1 MWLVTLPAML
11 AEVPI
16 HCLVVDMSGAGPS
29 GRRSSSMP
37 GMKRA
42 VAVGAALAAIAGLA
56 SCTQSSAP
64 AHSATSTAAGV
75 PRHGPAPA
83 VVASGLHFPVNLTF
97 DQHGGLWFTSDV
109 LGGQNP
115 TNGVWYLPPGGRPR
129 QVVQGLAAA
138 GLVWAGN
145 SLYVA
150 STSAPGTAQ
159 ITVLG
164 GFNGTRFTSQR
175 VRLSGLPVGQ
185 HLIGSIALGP
195 DGRLYIGIGAVGD
208 HSGPSGRVVSF
219 APDGGSPAV
228 KATGL
233 RSAFGLAFY
242 GRLLLVTDTGRDD
255 LGPFRPPEELNEFD
269 PAGPVVNF
277 GFPGCYGQG
286 GPACAGTRPP
296 LVSFAAHATPTAVA
310 VKGDVAFV
318 VENGSS
324 FVQNPS
330 GSDIQRVDLRTG
342 QHTVFWRSPVKHDP
356 VGAAIGPDGNLYVTL
371 FASGE
376 ILRFKL

>member
-1 MWLVTLPAML
+1 VAAVLCAM
-11 AEVPI
+11 
-16 HCLVVDMSGAGPS
+16 
-29 GRRSSSMP
+29 
-37 GMKRA
+37 
-42 VAVGAALAAIAGLA
+42 AGLA
-56 SCTQSSAP
+56 SCTSQSAP
-64 AHSATSTAAGV
+64 AHSATPTASGV
-75 PRHGPAPA
+75 PAHAPTPT

-97 DQHGGLWFTSDV
+97 DRHGGLWYTSS
-109 LGGQNP
+109 LPHAQNP
-115 TNGVWYLPPGGRPR
+115 TDGLWYIPPGGQPH
-129 QVVQGLAAA
+129 QVVKGLAAG
-138 GLVWAGN
+138 GLAWVGN

-150 STSAPGTAQ
+150 SITPAGTGE
-159 ITVLG
+159 ITIFE
-164 GFNGTRFTSQR
+164 GFNGSRFTSQR
-175 VRLSGLPVGQ
+175 VRLAGLTVGQ
-185 HLIGSIALGP
+185 HVIGSIAEGP
-195 DGRLYIGIGAVGD
+195 DGQLYIGVGALGD
-208 HSGPSGRVVSF
+208 HSGPSGSVLSF
-219 APDGGSPAV
+219 APNGGNPV
-228 KATGL
+228 VQATGV

-255 LGPFRPPEELNEFD
+255 LGPFRPPEVLDEFN

-296 LVSFAAHATPTAVA
+296 LATFGAHSTPTMVA

-318 VENGSS
+318 VEIGSS
-324 FVQNPS
+324 FLQNPT

-371 FASGE
+371 IASGE

>member
-1 MWLVTLPAML
+1 
-11 AEVPI
+11 
-16 HCLVVDMSGAGPS
+16 MSGAGS
-29 GRRSSSMP
+29 GARGGRRGS
-37 GMKRA
+37 GMRRA
-42 VAVGAALAAIAGLA
+42 VAAGAVLAATAGLA
-56 SCTQSSAP
+56 SCTQSSATT
-64 AHSATSTAAGV
+64 HSVTSTTAGV
-75 PRHGPAPA
+75 PQHGPTPT
-83 VVASGLHFPVNLTF
+83 VVASGLRFPVNLTF
-97 DQHGGLWFTSDV
+97 DQHGGIWYTSS
-109 LGGQNP
+109 LPHAQNP
-115 TNGVWYLPPGGRPR
+115 TDGVWYIPPGGRPR
-129 QVVQGLAAA
+129 HVVTGLPA
-138 GLVWAGN
+138 GGLLWVGN

-150 STSAPGTAQ
+150 SITPAGTGE
-159 ITVLG
+159 ITVFG
-164 GFNGTRFTSQR
+164 GFNGSRFTSQR
-175 VRLSGLPVGQ
+175 VRLSGLVVGS
-185 HLIGSIALGP
+185 HIIGSIALGP
-195 DGRLYIGIGAVGD
+195 DGLLYIGTGAAGD
-208 HSGPSGRVVSF
+208 HSGPPGTVLAF
-219 APDGGSPAV
+219 APEGGTASV

-255 LGPFRPPEELNEFD
+255 LGPFRPPEKLNEFN

-286 GPACAGTRPP
+286 GTACAGTRPP
-296 LVSFAAHATPTAVA
+296 LVPLAAHATPTAVV

-376 ILRFKL
+376 IIEFKL

>member
-1 MWLVTLPAML
+1 V
-11 AEVPI
+11 
-16 HCLVVDMSGAGPS
+16 
-29 GRRSSSMP
+29 
-37 GMKRA
+37 KRA
-42 VAVGAALAAIAGLA
+42 IAVGAVLAAIAGLA
-56 SCTQSSAP
+56 SCTSTGAP
-64 AHSATSTAAGV
+64 AHSAIPTATGTSAHA
-75 PRHGPAPA
+75 PAPT
-83 VVASGLHFPVNLTF
+83 VVASGLHFPVSLTF
-97 DQHGGLWFTSDV
+97 DSRGGLWFTSTV
-109 LGGQNP
+109 GGSQN
-115 TNGVWYLPPGGRPR
+115 TDGVWYIPPGGRPR
-129 QVVQGLAAA
+129 QIVRGLAAA
-138 GLVWAGN
+138 GLAWVGN

-150 STSAPGTAQ
+150 SLSTPGTAE
-159 ITVLG
+159 ITVFE

-175 VRLSGLPVGQ
+175 VRLAGLTVGS

-195 DGRLYIGIGAVGD
+195 DGRLYIGVGAAAD
-208 HSGPSGRVVSF
+208 HSGPPGSVLSF
-219 APDGGSPAV
+219 APESGNPVV

-255 LGPFRPPEELNEFD
+255 LGPFRPPEKLNEFN
-269 PAGPVVNF
+269 PAGPGVNF

-296 LVSFAAHATPTAVA
+296 LVSLAAHATPTAVV
-310 VKGDVAFV
+310 VKGDLAFV

-324 FVQNPS
+324 FLQNPS

-371 FASGE
+371 FASGKIKE
-376 ILRFKL
+376 FTL

>member
-1 MWLVTLPAML
+1 
-11 AEVPI
+11 
-16 HCLVVDMSGAGPS
+16 MS
-29 GRRSSSMP
+29 
-37 GMKRA
+37 GMKRT
-42 VAVGAALAAIAGLA
+42 VAVGAVLAAMAGLA
-56 SCTQSSAP
+56 SCTQSSAAP
-64 AHSATSTAAGV
+64 RSTTSTATGV
-75 PRHGPAPA
+75 PSHAPAPT

-97 DQHGGLWFTSDV
+97 DSRGGLWFTSS
-109 LGGQNP
+109 LPHAQNP
-115 TNGVWYLPPGGRPR
+115 TDGVWYLPPGGRPR
-129 QVVQGLAAA
+129 HVVTGLAAA
-138 GLVWAGN
+138 GLVWVGN

-150 STSAPGTAQ
+150 SITPAGTGE
-159 ITVLG
+159 ITVFS
-164 GFNGTRFTSQR
+164 GFNGSRFTSQQ
-175 VRLSGLPVGQ
+175 VRLSGLTVGS
-185 HLIGSIALGP
+185 HEIGSIALGP
-195 DGRLYIGIGAVGD
+195 DGLLYIGTGAAGD
-208 HSGPSGRVVSF
+208 HTGPPGTVLSF
-219 APDGGSPAV
+219 APEGGKPMV

-255 LGPFRPPEELNEFD
+255 LGPFRPPEELNEFN

-296 LVSFAAHATPTAVA
+296 LVELAAHATPTAVV

-371 FASGE
+371 IASSE
-376 ILRFKL
+376 IIEFKL

>member
-1 MWLVTLPAML
+1 
-11 AEVPI
+11 
-16 HCLVVDMSGAGPS
+16 MSGAGSS
-29 GRRSSSMP
+29 GRRSHCVP
-37 GMKRA
+37 GMKRG
-42 VAVGAALAAIAGLA
+42 VAVGAVLAALAGLA
-56 SCTQSSAP
+56 SCSHPSAAP
-64 AHSATSTAAGV
+64 HNATSTVAEV
-75 PRHGPAPA
+75 PRHAPTPT

-97 DQHGGLWFTSDV
+97 DQHGGLWFTSNV
-109 LGGQNP
+109 VGGQNP
-115 TNGVWYLPPGGRPR
+115 TNGVWYIPPGGRPR
-129 QVVQGLAAA
+129 QVVKGLAAA
-138 GLVWAGN
+138 GLDWVGN

-150 STSAPGTAQ
+150 STTVPGTGK
-159 ITVLG
+159 ITVLQ
-164 GFNGTRFTSQR
+164 GFNGSRFASQR
-175 VRLSGLPVGQ
+175 VRLDGLAVGQ

-195 DGRLYIGIGAVGD
+195 DGHLYIGVGAVGD
-208 HSGPSGRVVSF
+208 RGPSGSVLSF
-219 APDGGSPAV
+219 APDGGNPVV

-233 RSAFGLAFY
+233 RSPFGLAFY

-255 LGPFRPPEELNEFD
+255 LGPFRPPEELNEFN

-286 GPACAGTRPP
+286 GQACAGMRPP
-296 LVSFAAHATPTAVA
+296 LATFGAHASPAGVA

-324 FVQNPS
+324 FVQNPT

-371 FASGE
+371 LASGK
-376 ILRFKL
+376 IVRFTL